1 MVGDKAR
8 HHSPQ
13 NKASGKT
20 ADPESASTEPMTPF
34 QSNPRLQSR
43 FLTISRIAAAAY
55 FVFTLYALFSPNPF
69 ERVPLPI
76 FHFSIIHAAAFFVL
90 GLLFELARDRFPF
103 IPVFL
108 FLLAYGPLSE
118 VIQPLTGR
126 YFEWIDILEDLVGI
140 LLGVPAGHYLNLLLA
155 KLFP

>member
-1 MVGDKAR
+1 
-8 HHSPQ
+8 
-13 NKASGKT
+13 
-20 ADPESASTEPMTPF
+20 MTPF

-43 FLTISRIAAAAY
+43 FLTISRIAAVAY
-55 FVFTLYALFSPNPF
+55 FIFTLYALFSPKPF
-69 ERVPLPI
+69 ERIPI
-76 FHFSIIHAAAFFVL
+76 SHFSLIHAAAFFVL

-103 IPVFL
+103 MPVFI

-126 YFEWIDILEDLVGI
+126 YFEWIDIAEDLVGV